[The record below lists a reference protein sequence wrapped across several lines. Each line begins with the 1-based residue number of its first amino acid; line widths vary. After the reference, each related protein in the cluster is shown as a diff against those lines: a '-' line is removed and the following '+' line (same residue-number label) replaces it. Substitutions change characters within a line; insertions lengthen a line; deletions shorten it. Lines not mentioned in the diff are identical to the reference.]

1 MGDGGVGTFV
11 RWVIA
16 VAILIAVFFAV
27 WAACIL
33 VARDVKLDVAL
44 SLAGLATA
52 VLSLPVGA
60 WAAAGAEPVQKSRS
74 ESAVQTLAVRVRQ
87 VVVGEIPRE
96 PPAFQPRHDLS
107 DRLAGVGGIA
117 VVRALTGARGVG
129 KTQLAA
135 AYARARIAEGWPV
148 IGWIVAE
155 DSSQV
160 LAGLERLGRALGLTT
175 REDDSES
182 AAAKVRGWLETEATG
197 SCLLV
202 FDNAV
207 EPEATRRWLP
217 AGGRAR
223 IIITSTST
231 AFEDFGISIGVDV
244 FSVTEALD
252 FLRERTGSS
261 DEEGARAVAEELG
274 FLPLAL
280 GQAAATIRTQRLT
293 YATFLGRLRLM
304 PVDQY
309 LAPRSSDSYP
319 RGAAQAVLLSL
330 KAAEEAGVF
339 TRTLVGLIAVLSP
352 AGIHRDILTKAGE
365 LDTDGA
371 ITAADVD
378 MTIGRLAEASL
389 LAFSVDEESVI
400 MHRFTRRVAQDR
412 ERSDGSLT
420 GSILLA
426 CRVLTEMQ
434 VAQDTA
440 WSERTRGRHIVQQI
454 DALWE
459 TAISDQHPATG
470 QAPDF
475 IRAVLKLRSW
485 SVEYL
490 WNISDS
496 ARAISAGLV
505 VVSNHEDYLGDD
517 CDETIFAREGL
528 ALGYGGIGRHDEA
541 ITLHESMMAWCEGSL
556 STDNPKT
563 LSLRNNLAN
572 NYMESA
578 EDYREPR
585 RLDRAVELHE
595 ANYEICKRVLGEEAF
610 MTLLSGDNL
619 CRAFRKIGRLQDAA
633 ALNGQILQIRKRV
646 SGIDIRWTLF
656 SQASLAET
664 YWELGRVD
672 EAFDLLEQTLRQVD
686 SIFGPD
692 TPISLDVRM
701 TTAKLRR
708 KSGDATAAIGMY
720 EKLVAGS
727 RRVVGNS
734 HAIIFQAQEGLAIS
748 YEEAGRID
756 DAVTMYSQM
765 FTTCAQLVGPDSPI
779 TRRAEQCLT
788 RLRHMK
794 EKTRAEVAFADR
806 AKRGDKAL
814 RISLVRQTPS
824 LAPVIGEPQRGI
836 RSCRRPSGPQQSSR
850 SPGTSPAPWK
860 ICWTA
865 HH

>member
-1 MGDGGVGTFV
+1 VGRSV

-16 VAILIAVFFAV
+16 VAILVAAFFAV
-27 WAACIL
+27 WGACALAAP
-33 VARDVKLDVAL
+33 RVKLDVVL

-60 WAAAGAEPVQKSRS
+60 WAAPRAERVQKSRPGS
-74 ESAVQTLAVRVRQ
+74 EGRTLAVRFPQ

-107 DRLAGVGGIA
+107 DRLAAVGGVTA
-117 VVRALTGARGVG
+117 VRALTGARGVG

-148 IGWIVAE
+148 IGWIVAD
-155 DSSQV
+155 DSSRM
-160 LAGLERLGRALGLTT
+160 LEGLERLGRALGLIT

-197 SCLLV
+197 SCLVV

-207 EPEATRRWLP
+207 DPEAVRRWLP

-223 IIITSTST
+223 IVVTSTST
-231 AFEDFGISIGVDV
+231 AFEDFGISVGVDV

-252 FLRERTGSS
+252 FLRRRTGSA
-261 DEEGARAVAEELG
+261 ELEGARAVAEELG

-293 YATFLGRLRLM
+293 YATFLDRLRSL

-309 LAPRSSDSYP
+309 LTRRSSDSYP

-330 KAAEEAGVF
+330 AAAEAAGVF
-339 TRTLVGLIAVLSP
+339 TKALTGLIAVLSP

-365 LDTDGA
+365 LDAVGA
-371 ITAADVD
+371 VTAADVD
-378 MTIGRLAEASL
+378 MSVGRLAEASL
-389 LAFSVDEESVI
+389 LTFSVDGESVI
-400 MHRFTRRVAQDR
+400 MHRFTRRVVQDR
-412 ERSDGSLT
+412 DRSDGSLA

-426 CRVLTEMQ
+426 CQVLTKMQ
-434 VAQDTA
+434 IPQDSA

-459 TAISDQHPATG
+459 TATSGQHPVAG

-485 SVEYL
+485 AVRYL
-490 WNISDS
+490 WGIEDS
-496 ARAISAGLV
+496 AQAISAGIV
-505 VVSNHEDYLGDD
+505 VVSNHEDYLGND
-517 CDETIFAREGL
+517 CEETVFAREGL

-541 ITLHESMMAWCEGSL
+541 IALHESMMVWCERSL
-556 STDNPKT
+556 DTDDKKI

-578 EDYREPR
+578 EDYHDPS
-585 RLDRAVELHE
+585 RLDKAVELHE
-595 ANYEICKRVLGEEAF
+595 ANYDACMRVLGEEAF

-619 CRAFRKIGRLQDAA
+619 SRAYRKIGRLQDAA
-633 ALNGQILQIRKRV
+633 ALNERILRMRRRV
-646 SGIDIRWTLF
+646 SGIDIQWTLF

-672 EAFDLLEQTLRQVD
+672 EAFALLEQTLGQVD
-686 SIFGPD
+686 SIFVAD
-692 TPISLDVRM
+692 TPISLEIRVTM
-701 TTAKLRR
+701 AKLRQ
-708 KSGDATAAIGMY
+708 KSGNVAAATGLY
-720 EKLVAGS
+720 EGLVAGA
-727 RRVVGNS
+727 RRTVGNS
-734 HAIIFQAQEGLAIS
+734 HAILFHAQEGLAIS
-748 YEEAGRID
+748 YEEAGRLD
-756 DAVTMYSQM
+756 DAATMYSQM
-765 FTTCAQLVGPDSPI
+765 VATCTLLVGPDSRI

-788 RLRHMK
+788 RLRQMK
-794 EKTRAEVAFADR
+794 EK
-806 AKRGDKAL
+806 KN
-814 RISLVRQTPS
+814 
-824 LAPVIGEPQRGI
+824 EPN
-836 RSCRRPSGPQQSSR
+836 
-850 SPGTSPAPWK
+850 
-860 ICWTA
+860 
-865 HH
+865 